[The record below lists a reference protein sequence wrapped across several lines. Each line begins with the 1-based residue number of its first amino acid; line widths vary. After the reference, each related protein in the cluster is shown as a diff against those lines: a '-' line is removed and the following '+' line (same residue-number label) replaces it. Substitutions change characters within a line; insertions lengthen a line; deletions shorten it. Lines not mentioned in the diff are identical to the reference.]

1 MEPIISITT
10 TTDKRAVLEEI
21 GRSLLA
27 KRLVACIQIVGPV
40 KSIYWWK
47 DKVEEAEEWL
57 GIMKTRKSLYA
68 RVEEEIRTLHTYELP
83 EIVGFEASNLLPPY
97 RAWVL
102 KETRVE
108 EGT

>member
-10 TTDKRAVLEEI
+10 TTDKRDVLEEM

-27 KRLVACIQIVGPV
+27 KRLVACVQIVGPI
-40 KSIYWWK
+40 KSIYGWK

-57 GIMKTRKSLYA
+57 GIMKTRKSLYPL
-68 RVEEEIRTLHTYELP
+68 VEEEILALHTYELP
-83 EIVGFEASNLLPPY
+83 EIIALDASNLLPPY

-108 EGT
+108 QGT